1 VLEATLP
8 SLVSKIAPAAG
19 KGTAMGIYAT
29 AQFAGAFLG
38 GVGGGLAHQ
47 HYGLGGV
54 FTFGVVV
61 CAAWLGIAG
70 GMRRPAQLSRRLLPV
85 GPVSAAEA
93 AALAARLLAVPGV
106 VEAVVV
112 AEEGVAYLKVDA
124 ARLDEG
130 ALGALNP
137 AGA

>member
-1 VLEATLP
+1 
-8 SLVSKIAPAAG
+8 
-19 KGTAMGIYAT
+19 MGIYAT
-29 AQFAGAFLG
+29 AQFAGAFVG

-54 FTFGVVV
+54 FTFGVAV
-61 CAAWLGIAG
+61 CAAWLGVAAA
-70 GMRRPAQLSRRLLPV
+70 MRRPGQLSRRLLAV
-85 GPVSAAEA
+85 GPLSEGEA
-93 AALAARLLAVPGV
+93 RSLSARLLAVPGV

-130 ALGALNP
+130 ALGALGA